1 MNDALFLKLKAPF
14 PAKDIEWRVQ
24 QCGVGKDGKPW
35 AKVLAYI
42 QARAAQDRL
51 DEVIGAGNW
60 TVYYT
65 VLSKGIKAKLAIKV
79 GDTWVAKED
88 GAEQTE
94 IEPFKGGLSS
104 AFKRVASV
112 WGIGR
117 YLYGLTEGWAFITD
131 KKDGAHYAK
140 TKEGTVF
147 YWLPPELP
155 SWALPANEQKKERYR
170 IDDFDITFGKYK
182 GMNTKQINLED
193 LISYYDELNKTIEID
208 GKTPVPQAMA
218 FYEKLRQYVN
228 ENTKE

>member
-1 MNDALFLKLKAPF
+1 MDTIFQKLKLPF

-24 QCGVGKDGKPW
+24 QCGTGKDGKPW

-51 DEVIGAGNW
+51 DEVVGAGNW
-60 TVYYT
+60 TVYYS
-65 VLSKGIKAKLAIKV
+65 VLNKGIKAKLAIKV

-117 YLYGLTEGWAFITD
+117 YLYGLTEGWAIITD

-147 YWLPPELP
+147 YWMPPELP
-155 SWALPANEQKKERYR
+155 SWALPANEQKQGPYR
-170 IDDFDITFGKYK
+170 IGDFDITFGKFK
-182 GMNTKQINLED
+182 GMNTKQLNLED
-193 LISYYDELNKTIEID
+193 LIIYYDDLNKTIEIE
-208 GKTPVPQAMA
+208 GKIPPPQAME
-218 FYEKLRQYVN
+218 FYKKLRQYVN
-228 ENTKE
+228 DNTKE